1 MDLTVGEFTYNYLI
15 YILLYNYNIYNTTA
29 INVHIHYIILHYII
43 LILYYITLYYIK
55 LHYIMLYYILYY
67 INIILYYIIIILYY
81 MILILYYII
90 VILYCII
97 LNYIV
102 LYYNM
107 IIILLCYTYN
117 IRKAMLAFGIKSLT
131 FLDDVGNLLP
141 HRTVYTWSSP
151 TDPSAFISACLRWYV
166 NLPVG
171 NWFFSGAPN
180 QQHQGISIS
189 TRSKVSISRTGC
201 VFTICCLSRLPWSSI
216 CSRCLFTLC
225 GNMI

>member
-1 MDLTVGEFTYNYLI
+1 
-15 YILLYNYNIYNTTA
+15 
-29 INVHIHYIILHYII
+29 
-43 LILYYITLYYIK
+43 
-55 LHYIMLYYILYY
+55 
-67 INIILYYIIIILYY
+67 

-166 NLPVG
+166 KFTSGKLILFRSPKSATPRHIKFLQDPRLALAVQDVFLPFVVFQG
-171 NWFFSGAPN
+171 YHDLPFVRGVCLPYAGIWSRGVETTSQIYIEIVWYSVDSTLANSDYIYIHIMWYIYALFYDIKLIYYNMYVHIYIWFKEA
-180 QQHQGISIS
+180 HSIH
-189 TRSKVSISRTGC
+189 TAA
-201 VFTICCLSRLPWSSI
+201 
-216 CSRCLFTLC
+216 
-225 GNMI
+225 